1 MNRFKKILLIGAA
14 MAMPSLAFAAAGAA
28 GGLNGTAHDFTA
40 SPTMTAA
47 AGGAIGLCTYCH
59 TPHQAITTSLL
70 WNHTLSAKTFT
81 WDDATTTGG
90 TTYASIAPTY
100 KGPTIKCLSCH
111 DGSVA
116 IGDVSMF
123 RETTGVM
130 DTFKVGDDPL
140 MPFTKIGGGGAMKG
154 NHPVGMPYPQA
165 VANQYNSVTTG
176 AAVPVTEF
184 VANPVGTNG
193 TFIKLYNDSTGTGG
207 VISGGAVAGK
217 TGIECS
223 SCHDPHNKS
232 TADDLFLRGKIA
244 GADAGSGY
252 ICLQCHIK

>member
-1 MNRFKKILLIGAA
+1 MKLSRVLKTA
-14 MAMPSLAFAAAGAA
+14 LAVLALAPALAWSAPGPA
-28 GGLNGTAHDFTA
+28 GGLAATAHDFTA

-70 WNHTLSAKTFT
+70 WNHKATANTFT

-90 TTYASIAPTY
+90 TTYATIAPAY
-100 KGPTIKCLSCH
+100 KGPTVKCLSCH

-116 IGDVSMF
+116 IGDVALF
-123 RETTGVM
+123 RETAGVM

-140 MPFTKIGGGGAMKG
+140 MPMTKIGAGGAMKG
-154 NHPVGMPYPQA
+154 NHPVGMPYVQA
-165 VANQYNSVTTG
+165 AANTYNAVTTG
-176 AAVPVTEF
+176 AAVPVGDF
-184 VANPVGTNG
+184 VANPVGTNA
-193 TFIKLYNDSTGTGG
+193 TFIKLYNDVGG
-207 VISGGAVAGK
+207 LISGGASAGK

-232 TADDLFLRGKIA
+232 TADDLFLRAKIS
-244 GADAGSGY
+244 GATNASGY